1 MPSRYVPEP
10 VISGAGAGDGD
21 ASGGGDEGAAG
32 DGDTVMDGDGDGE
45 AGGREA
51 DGDASAEPVE
61 GGGRLGRGE
70 SAATW
75 AGTMAA
81 RGPCAGE
88 LTPGSDGYGVPG
100 TVAADGDTVGV
111 GEAAARGASL
121 AAGER
126 GPTAPSAKLTATDA
140 ASTPDVTPAAVSGR
154 RQRRPEGLAA
164 DPAYPAG
171 ASALRGAAGSH
182 PGAGCASF
190 AASST
195 SSAVGRWPGSLVRQ
209 RSTSAR
215 SPEGI
220 SLRSGGP

>member
-1 MPSRYVPEP
+1 MDGE
-10 VISGAGAGDGD
+10 GDGD
-21 ASGGGDEGAAG
+21 AGDGEA
-32 DGDTVMDGDGDGE
+32 DGDTVAE
-45 AGGREA
+45 A
-51 DGDASAEPVE
+51 VE

-81 RGPCAGE
+81 RGPRVGE
-88 LTPGSDGYGVPG
+88 VTPGSDGYRGPG
-100 TVAADGDTVGV
+100 IVAAGGDALDV

-164 DPAYPAG
+164 DPAHPVW
-171 ASALRGAAGSH
+171 ASVLRGAAGNH
-182 PGAGCASF
+182 PGAGCPSF

-195 SSAVGRWPGSLVRQ
+195 SSAVGRRPGSLIRQ
-209 RSTSAR
+209 R
-215 SPEGI
+215 
-220 SLRSGGP
+220 

>member
-1 MPSRYVPEP
+1 VPSRYVAEP

-21 ASGGGDEGAAG
+21 ALGGGDEGTAG
-32 DGDTVMDGDGDGE
+32 DGETVLDGEGDGGAGDGE
-45 AGGREA
+45 A
-51 DGDASAEPVE
+51 DGDTAAAAVE
-61 GGGRLGRGE
+61 GGGRLGCGE

-81 RGPCAGE
+81 RGPRAGE
-88 LTPGSDGYGVPG
+88 LTPGSDGYRVPG
-100 TVAADGDTVGV
+100 TVAADGDAVGV

-140 ASTPDVTPAAVSGR
+140 ASTPDMTPAAVSGR
-154 RQRRPEGLAA
+154 RQRRPEDLAA

-182 PGAGCASF
+182 PGAGC
-190 AASST
+190 
-195 SSAVGRWPGSLVRQ
+195 P
-209 RSTSAR
+209 
-215 SPEGI
+215 
-220 SLRSGGP
+220 